1 MTEPLEAMDAMPDRK
16 TIGVLTFH
24 RCINYGAYWQARC
37 LVEGLR
43 ARGHD
48 VVILDHRSWRVTMR
62 EWTWGL
68 WPVSPDFI
76 PPLDYLRYA
85 RKEWAFFQAISRLP
99 RSRPFHLER
108 PAGMDHYDMVLVGSD
123 EVWSPQHAW
132 YGPCPIFYGEGLRTD
147 CLAAYATS
155 FGGHLASEGL
165 DAVRTERLR
174 SFDAISV
181 RDENSQTLVREAV
194 GRDVPIVLD
203 PCLQFPIHAAPVRHL
218 PREPYV
224 AVYGYRF
231 SEPFARAVQQWA
243 RTHRLPIISIGYRN
257 GWADQNW
264 LTAGPDDFA
273 HFMAAARA
281 VATNFFHGG
290 VFALRHAIPF
300 VCEMLTDRSIKVQNL
315 MTSVGAERHLM
326 TRESSL
332 AAYDERLSQ
341 PLDAIIPR
349 RLDELR
355 VASAAYLESV
365 LS

>member
-1 MTEPLEAMDAMPDRK
+1 MRPRETEKPMPARK
-16 TIGVLTFH
+16 KVGVLTFH

-37 LVEGLR
+37 LVEGVR
-43 ARGHD
+43 AMGHD
-48 VVILDHRSWRVTMR
+48 AVILDHRSWRVDMR
-62 EWTWGL
+62 ELTWGL

-76 PPLDYLRYA
+76 PPRDYLRYA
-85 RKEWAFFQAISRLP
+85 RKEWAFFRAISRLP
-99 RSRPFHLER
+99 RSRPFRLER
-108 PAGMDHYDMVLVGSD
+108 PAGMEHHDIVLVGSD
-123 EVWSPQHAW
+123 EVWSPMHAW
-132 YGPCPIFYGEGLRTD
+132 YGTCPIFYGEGVRTD
-147 CLAAYATS
+147 SLAAYATS
-155 FGGHLASEGL
+155 FGGHAASRGL
-165 DAVRTERLR
+165 DAVRVERLR

-181 RDENSQTLVREAV
+181 RDENSRSIVREAI

-203 PCLQFPIHAAPVRHL
+203 PCLQFPIHAAPLRHP

-231 SEPFARAVQQWA
+231 SEPFARSVQAWA
-243 RTHRLPIISIGYRN
+243 RMHRLPIISIGYRN

-273 HFMAAARA
+273 HFMAGARA
-281 VATNFFHGG
+281 VATNFFHGC
-290 VFALRHAIPF
+290 VFALRHATPF

-315 MTSVGAERHLM
+315 TTSVGAERHLM
-326 TRESSL
+326 TRESSM

-341 PLDAIIPR
+341 PLDAVIPR

>member
-1 MTEPLEAMDAMPDRK
+1 MPGRK
-16 TIGVLTFH
+16 KIGVLTFH

-37 LVEGLR
+37 LVEGVR
-43 ARGHD
+43 AMGHD
-48 VVILDHRSWRVTMR
+48 AVILDHRSWRVDMR
-62 EWTWGL
+62 ELTWGL

-85 RKEWAFFQAISRLP
+85 RKELSFFRAISQLP
-99 RSRPFHLER
+99 RSRPFVLER
-108 PAGMDHYDMVLVGSD
+108 PAGMEHYDMVLVGSD
-123 EVWSPQHAW
+123 EVWSPKHAW
-132 YGPCPIFYGEGLRTD
+132 YGACPIFYGEGVRTEY
-147 CLAAYATS
+147 LAAYATS
-155 FGGHLASEGL
+155 FGGHSASEGL
-165 DAVRTERLR
+165 DAVRAERLR

-181 RDENSQTLVREAV
+181 RDENSRTLVREAT

-203 PCLQFPIHAAPVRHL
+203 PCLQFPIHAAPARHP

-231 SEPFARAVQQWA
+231 SEPFARSVQQWA

-273 HFMAAARA
+273 QFMAGARA

-315 MTSVGAERHLM
+315 TTSVGAERHLM

-332 AAYDERLSQ
+332 AAYDERLRQ
-341 PLDAIIPR
+341 PLDAVILR
-349 RLDELR
+349 RLAELR
-355 VASAAYLESV
+355 VASAAYLERV

>member
-1 MTEPLEAMDAMPDRK
+1 MRRRETPKPMPGRK
-16 TIGVLTFH
+16 KVGVLTFH
-24 RCINYGAYWQARC
+24 RCINHGAYWQARS

-43 ARGHD
+43 AMGHD
-48 VVILDHRSWRVTMR
+48 AVILDHRSWRVDMR
-62 EWTWGL
+62 ELTWGL

-85 RKEWAFFQAISRLP
+85 RKEWAFCRAISRLP
-99 RSRPFHLER
+99 RSRPFRLEQ
-108 PAGMDHYDMVLVGSD
+108 PAGMEHYDMVLVGSD
-123 EVWSPQHAW
+123 EVWSPMHAW
-132 YGPCPIFYGEGLRTD
+132 YGTCPIFYGEGVRTD
-147 CLAAYATS
+147 SLAAYATS
-155 FGGHLASEGL
+155 FGGHAASEGL
-165 DAVRTERLR
+165 DAVRAERLR

-181 RDENSQTLVREAV
+181 RDENSRTIVREAT
-194 GRDVPIVLD
+194 GKDVPIVLD
-203 PCLQFPIHAAPVRHL
+203 PCLQFPIRAAPLRHP

-231 SEPFARAVQQWA
+231 SEPFARSVQAWA
-243 RTHRLPIISIGYRN
+243 RTQRLPIISIGYRN

-273 HFMAAARA
+273 HFMAGARA
-281 VATNFFHGG
+281 VATNFFHGC
-290 VFALRHAIPF
+290 VFALRHAVPF

-315 MTSVGAERHLM
+315 VASVGAERHLM
-326 TRESSL
+326 TRESSM

-341 PLDAIIPR
+341 PLDTVIPR

-365 LS
+365 LT

>member
-1 MTEPLEAMDAMPDRK
+1 VTEPLEAMNAMPGRK
-16 TIGVLTFH
+16 KIGVLTFH
-24 RCINYGAYWQARC
+24 RCINYGAYWQARS
-37 LVEGLR
+37 LVDGLR
-43 ARGHD
+43 AMGHD
-48 VVILDHRSWRVTMR
+48 AVILDHRSWRVTVR
-62 EWTWGL
+62 ELTWGL

-76 PPLDYLRYA
+76 LPLDYLRYA
-85 RKEWAFFQAISRLP
+85 RKEWAFVRAISRLP
-99 RSRPFHLER
+99 RSRPFRLER
-108 PAGMDHYDMVLVGSD
+108 PAGMKHCDMVLVGSD
-123 EVWSPQHAW
+123 EVWSPKHAW
-132 YGPCPIFYGEGLRTD
+132 YGTCPIFYGKGVRTD
-147 CLAAYATS
+147 RLAAYATS
-155 FGGHLASEGL
+155 FGGHAASEGL
-165 DAVRTERLR
+165 DAARAERLR

-181 RDENSQTLVREAV
+181 RDENSQAIVREAI

-203 PCLQFPIHAAPVRHL
+203 PCLQFPIHAAPARHS
-218 PREPYV
+218 PREPYI

-231 SEPFARAVQQWA
+231 SEPFARSVQQWA
-243 RTHRLPIISIGYRN
+243 RRHQLQIISIGYRN

-273 HFMAAARA
+273 HFMAGSRA
-281 VATNFFHGG
+281 VATNFFHGC

-315 MTSVGAERHLM
+315 TMSVGAERHLM
-326 TRESSL
+326 TRESSP

>member
-1 MTEPLEAMDAMPDRK
+1 MRPRETEKPMPGRK
-16 TIGVLTFH
+16 KVGVLTFH

-37 LVEGLR
+37 LVEGVR
-43 ARGHD
+43 AMGHD
-48 VVILDHRSWRVTMR
+48 AVILDHRSWRVDMR
-62 EWTWGL
+62 ELTWGL

-76 PPLDYLRYA
+76 PPRDYLRYA
-85 RKEWAFFQAISRLP
+85 RKEWAFFRAISRLP
-99 RSRPFHLER
+99 RSRPFRLER
-108 PAGMDHYDMVLVGSD
+108 PAGMEHQDIVLVGSD
-123 EVWSPQHAW
+123 EVWSPMHAW
-132 YGPCPIFYGEGLRTD
+132 YGTCPIFYGEGVRTD
-147 CLAAYATS
+147 SLAAYATS
-155 FGGHLASEGL
+155 FGGYAVSKGL
-165 DAVRTERLR
+165 DAVRAERLR

-181 RDENSQTLVREAV
+181 RDENSRSIVREAI

-203 PCLQFPIHAAPVRHL
+203 PCLQFPIHAAPLRHP

-231 SEPFARAVQQWA
+231 SEPFARSVQAWA

-273 HFMAAARA
+273 HFMAGARA
-281 VATNFFHGG
+281 VATNFFHGC

-315 MTSVGAERHLM
+315 TTSVGAERHLM
-326 TRESSL
+326 TRESSM

-341 PLDAIIPR
+341 PLDAVIPR

>member
-1 MTEPLEAMDAMPDRK
+1 M
-16 TIGVLTFH
+16 
-24 RCINYGAYWQARC
+24 
-37 LVEGLR
+37 
-43 ARGHD
+43 
-48 VVILDHRSWRVTMR
+48 
-62 EWTWGL
+62 
-68 WPVSPDFI
+68 
-76 PPLDYLRYA
+76 
-85 RKEWAFFQAISRLP
+85 
-99 RSRPFHLER
+99 
-108 PAGMDHYDMVLVGSD
+108 
-123 EVWSPQHAW
+123 
-132 YGPCPIFYGEGLRTD
+132 RTD
-147 CLAAYATS
+147 RLAAYATS
-155 FGGHLASEGL
+155 FGGHAASEGL
-165 DAVRTERLR
+165 DAARAERLR

-181 RDENSQTLVREAV
+181 RDENSRAIVREAI

-203 PCLQFPIHAAPVRHL
+203 PCLQFPIYAAPARHS

-231 SEPFARAVQQWA
+231 SEPFARSVQQWA
-243 RTHRLPIISIGYRN
+243 RRHQLQIISIGYRN

-273 HFMAAARA
+273 HFMAGSRA
-281 VATNFFHGG
+281 VATNFFHGC

-315 MTSVGAERHLM
+315 TMSVGAERHLM
-326 TRESSL
+326 TRESSP